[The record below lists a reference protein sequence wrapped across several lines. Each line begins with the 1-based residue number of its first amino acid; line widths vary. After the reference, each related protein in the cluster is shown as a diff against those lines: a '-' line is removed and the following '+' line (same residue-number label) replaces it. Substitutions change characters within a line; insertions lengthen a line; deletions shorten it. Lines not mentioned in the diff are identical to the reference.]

1 MRLHTL
7 LDLHLRDSF
16 IDIPPVESNSLILTG
31 DIPTPGQRAFGWA
44 VPETV
49 RFGCVV
55 VQVVGNH
62 ELCKETLK
70 AERALMRK
78 AVRRPRLYLLDRAS
92 VVLARVR
99 ILGCVL
105 WTDYR
110 VPIIDAMSYD
120 MRVDLEWGMAVC
132 AVILTDHR
140 CIEWQDG
147 ADSRLSTSK
156 DLLGE
161 QHAVRQ
167 WLEQQL
173 AVLSD
178 GPTVVVTHH
187 VLHALSVAPRFA
199 SDWVTCGFASA
210 LPDSFFVVPALWIHG
225 HTHTRFDYRV
235 GNYRIVCNPQGY
247 AMWGGDFEVD
257 DFEPV
262 FVIEVS
268 P

>member
-7 LDLHLRDSF
+7 LDLHLQHSF
-16 IDIPPVESNSLILTG
+16 IDTPPVESNSLILTG
-31 DIPTPGQRAFGWA
+31 DIPTPGQRAFGW
-44 VPETV
+44 
-49 RFGCVV
+49 
-55 VQVVGNH
+55 
-62 ELCKETLK
+62 
-70 AERALMRK
+70 
-78 AVRRPRLYLLDRAS
+78 
-92 VVLARVR
+92 
-99 ILGCVL
+99 
-105 WTDYR
+105 
-110 VPIIDAMSYD
+110 
-120 MRVDLEWGMAVC
+120 AVC

-161 QHAVRQ
+161 HHAVRQ

-187 VLHALSVAPRFA
+187 VPHALSVAPRFA
-199 SDWVTCGFASA
+199 SDWATCGFVSA

-225 HTHTRFDYRV
+225 HTHTRLDYRV
-235 GNYRIVCNPQGY
+235 GNYRIVYNPQRY
-247 AMWGGDFEVD
+247 ATWGGDFEVD